1 MPINKDLIA
10 KKLEFLNR
18 HLSAIERMEFD
29 EQSFADDED
38 IHDLIIFRLQQSV
51 ETCIDIANHLINSRN
66 LPRKETAKDALLFL
80 GDQKIISKQLSLN
93 MGGAVDFRNRVV
105 HVYNNFDYHVF
116 YKDYKKDVKDLRL
129 FGKEIIKLIETSQ
142 KS

>member
-51 ETCIDIANHLINSRN
+51 
-66 LPRKETAKDALLFL
+66 
-80 GDQKIISKQLSLN
+80 
-93 MGGAVDFRNRVV
+93 
-105 HVYNNFDYHVF
+105 
-116 YKDYKKDVKDLRL
+116 
-129 FGKEIIKLIETSQ
+129 
-142 KS
+142 

>member
-105 HVYNNFDYHVF
+105 HGYNNFDYHVF